1 MKLTFLGGAETVT
14 GSRFLIDTDGTRVL
28 VDCGLFQGLK
38 RLREHNWEPFVVPAS
53 SIDTVV
59 LTHAHLDHTGYLP
72 RLAREGFDGRVWC
85 TRATAALTSILLRD
99 AARIQEE
106 DARVA
111 NKRGSSKHHPALPLF
126 TADDA
131 ERALELLR
139 PVPFESDI
147 EISPTVTA
155 SFHRAGHILGAASVR
170 LATSRRSILFS
181 GDLGRSDD
189 PVMRPPAAPATAD
202 HIVVEST
209 YGNRLHSKED
219 AAEMLATAIGSTA
232 RRDGIILIPAFA
244 VGRAQTILHL
254 LARLRAAGRIPQL
267 PTYLN
272 SPMAVDATELFLR
285 SPDEHR
291 LDAAEV
297 AAMSAGVEFVRT
309 VDESKRLTARRGP
322 MIVLSASGML
332 SGGRVLH
339 HLFQVAPNHRNTII
353 LVGFQAA
360 GTRGESLL
368 NGASSLRVF
377 GQDVP
382 VRARVLHL
390 DSLSAHA
397 DADGLVEW
405 LRAAPAPPT
414 RVSVVHGEPAA
425 AEALRRRIHLELGWD
440 CHVPALM
447 SSVNLASSPLS
458 GAGLARPCSP
468 GGLR

>member
-14 GSRFLIDTDGTRVL
+14 GSRYLVDAIGSRAL

-38 RLREHNWEPFVVPAS
+38 RLRQMNWEPFGVPAS
-53 SIDTVV
+53 TIDTVV

-72 RLAREGFDGRVWC
+72 RLVREGFDGRIWC
-85 TRATAALTSILLRD
+85 TPGTAALTEILLRD

-111 NKRGSSKHHPALPLF
+111 NKRSSSKHHPAQPLF
-126 TADDA
+126 TTDHA
-131 ERALELLR
+131 ERAIELLR
-139 PVPFESDI
+139 PVAFDTEI
-147 EISPTVTA
+147 ELSPTLSA

-170 LATSRRSILFS
+170 VAHTNASILFS

-189 PVMRPPAAPATAD
+189 PVMQPPAAPPAAD
-202 HIVVEST
+202 HIVIEST
-209 YGNRLHSKED
+209 YGNRLHRDED
-219 AAEMLATAIGSTA
+219 PAATLAGVITSTA
-232 RRDGIILIPAFA
+232 RRGGIVLIPVFA

-254 LARLRAAGRIPQL
+254 LAELRAAGRIPQL

-272 SPMAVDATELFLR
+272 SPMAVDATELFLN
-285 SPDEHR
+285 SPGEHR
-291 LDAAEV
+291 LDPSQV
-297 AAMSAGVEFVRT
+297 AAMAEGVGLVRT
-309 VDESKRLTARRGP
+309 VEESKRLTSRRGP

-339 HLFQVAPNHRNTII
+339 HLNQVAPDHRNTIL

-368 NGASSLRVF
+368 NGATSLRVF

-382 VRARVLHL
+382 VRARVVHL
-390 DSLSAHA
+390 DTLSAHA
-397 DADGLVEW
+397 DADGLLDW
-405 LRAAPAPPT
+405 LRALPAAPNQ
-414 RVSVVHGEPAA
+414 VSVVHGEPAA

-447 SSVNLASSPLS
+447 STTDVAASDRRAAGPLLRPA
-458 GAGLARPCSP
+458 GAR
-468 GGLR
+468 R